1 MASGAATLGMATLG
15 MATFG
20 MATCP
25 STPRSSPASA
35 NSAGSTVTM
44 AIAHSSSPV
53 PATIPSSR
61 KPPKSVASAR
71 KNTLAEPI
79 APVIVP
85 GPTETSAA
93 RTASA
98 PANRRRISP

>member
-1 MASGAATLGMATLG
+1 MGTQAISIVETRGGASAIADNVVGGDMASGAATLG

-71 KNTLAEPI
+71 KTRWP
-79 APVIVP
+79 
-85 GPTETSAA
+85 
-93 RTASA
+93 
-98 PANRRRISP
+98 NRSRP